1 MLAFQ
6 ERSILKKT
14 WLITIGS
21 LNTLRKEEKYRFYKE
36 NVISEGD
43 IWIEYDKKEV
53 ICIECGKKLKI

>member
-1 MLAFQ
+1 MANHDWQL
-6 ERSILKKT
+6 EYSKKV
-14 WLITIGS
+14 
-21 LNTLRKEEKYRFYKE
+21 KEEKYRFYKE